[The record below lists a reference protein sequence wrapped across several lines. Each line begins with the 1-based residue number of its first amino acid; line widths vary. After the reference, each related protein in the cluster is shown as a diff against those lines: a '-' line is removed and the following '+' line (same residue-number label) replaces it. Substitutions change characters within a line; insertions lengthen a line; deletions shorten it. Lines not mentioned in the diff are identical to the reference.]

1 LPKVNHYFLRGFNL
15 RPSWLEEFLEEH
27 RKIEDLK
34 EVLPSHCLTAAK
46 ANRSAYQGPTESER
60 AVEAAN
66 SPQDESAVADL
77 RRKWSTIPKAAPD
90 LTKQEHFTINVTL
103 RRMAAFCFQAVLL
116 NSKSRAAPR
125 GNTKMGGTAA
135 LLICE
140 TLLC

>member
-1 LPKVNHYFLRGFNL
+1 LPKANHLFLRGFNL

-34 EVLPSHCLTAAK
+34 EVLPSHGLTAAK

-60 AVEAAN
+60 AVEAVN
-66 SPQDESAVADL
+66 L
-77 RRKWSTIPKAAPD
+77 RRKWSTIPKAAPA
-90 LTKQEHFTINVTL
+90 LTKQEHFTINVAL